1 MDEIDY
7 HEAHEPYMGAVVDA
21 LEAAGLEVK
30 DWFADANDPRDGC
43 IALAEGDEDG
53 AEYCIAWDEEKGWFY
68 GTSPEGGHG
77 EIQGIWWICDDV
89 LPDPSDVVAAVRKCM
104 AGDYSEATLDHGYY
118 RDFEDEDDGFEE
130 RLRAYAEDTPEVPD
144 AG

>member
-1 MDEIDY
+1 MAEIDY
-7 HEAHEPYMGAVVDA
+7 HEAHEPYMGAVADA

-30 DWFADANDPRDGC
+30 EWFADANDPRDGC
-43 IALAEGDEDG
+43 ITLAEGDEDG
-53 AEYCIAWDEEKGWFY
+53 DERNVAWHEEKGWFY
-68 GTSPEGGHG
+68 GISDERG
-77 EIQGIWWICDDV
+77 EINTMRWICDDV
-89 LPDPSDVVAAVRKCM
+89 LPDPADVVSAVRRCV
-104 AGDYSEATLDHGYY
+104 AGDYSQASIEHGYY